1 MKGPQFLPKL
11 WSSKQL
17 RLSRRCRGWL
27 LRLEWSRDLESR
39 LFLPQHAC
47 GFWQNTPENDMQ
59 TDIST
64 SYQHFTTVL
73 MSVCVKCVTDL
84 KTIHK
89 TVEGQFLSWV
99 LFFIYF
105 HFLFL
110 PPSLSPPPAFLAL
123 SKELKEYLIF
133 ISLILLIDINQRQ
146 TPCKQAGA
154 VLQQERSTSQY
165 KHASEQRQF
174 NNQPP
179 QSTRASRVPSLLYL
193 WLAGPC
199 RVIGGWVVGY
209 SYASPIFPFCHVPIS
224 LYSLRLR
231 H

>member
-1 MKGPQFLPKL
+1 MKGHQFLPKL

-17 RLSRRCRGWL
+17 RFSRRCRAWL
-27 LRLEWSRDLESR
+27 LRREWSKDFESR

-47 GFWQNTPENDMQ
+47 GFWQNTPENDLQ

-84 KTIHK
+84 RTIHT
-89 TVEGQFLSWV
+89 TVEGQFLSWSPS
-99 LFFIYF
+99 FIYF
-105 HFLFL
+105 PF
-110 PPSLSPPPAFLAL
+110 LSPPPVLFLAL
-123 SKELKEYLIF
+123 SKELKENLIL
-133 ISLILLIDINQRQ
+133 ISLIVFIDINQWQ

-154 VLQQERSTSQY
+154 VLKQKCSTSQY
-165 KHASEQRQF
+165 KHTSEQRQF

-179 QSTRASRVPSLLYL
+179 SSTRASRVPSLLYL

-199 RVIGGWVVGY
+199 RVTGGWVIGY

>member
-1 MKGPQFLPKL
+1 MSQT
-11 WSSKQL
+11 WRQYTKQL
-17 RLSRRCRGWL
+17 RGSFFHGCYFSFTFTFSSSHPLFPPL
-27 LRLEWSRDLESR
+27 LL
-39 LFLPQHAC
+39 
-47 GFWQNTPENDMQ
+47 
-59 TDIST
+59 
-64 SYQHFTTVL
+64 
-73 MSVCVKCVTDL
+73 
-84 KTIHK
+84 
-89 TVEGQFLSWV
+89 
-99 LFFIYF
+99 
-105 HFLFL
+105 
-110 PPSLSPPPAFLAL
+110 FLAL